1 MTVHLIASCT
11 ERKRVSVPTD
21 LRLGGVRKEGVDA
34 WLARLASSDAEAV
47 PARDLYGGEHWQL
60 ILELERRLVEK
71 HGDVSLWV
79 ASAGHGLVGADDR
92 IKPYAA
98 TFASGSDD
106 TVPGEAAAWWSSL
119 CAARGSAVTG
129 LADAGAEAIVVVAST
144 RYLRAM
150 AGDLEQAGSTMEQ
163 GALILFSGSGPPDS
177 LHAAAIEVDAR
188 VQVALSD
195 SERLRGTKQGLAARA
210 ALTLLSR
217 ATWPPRAEP
226 LQAAYT
232 RLVTDHERPAVPQ
245 RERHDDQAVLDFI
258 ATELREDSRLGWTP
272 LLRKWR
278 ASGHACEQKRFREL
292 FRSVKDRG

>member
-11 ERKRVSVPTD
+11 ERKRASVPAD
-21 LRLGGVRKEGVDA
+21 LRLGTIAGEGVAA
-34 WLARLASSDAEAV
+34 WLARVASSDAEPV
-47 PARDLYGGEHWQL
+47 RARDLYGGEHWQL

-71 HGDVSLWV
+71 KRDVVLWV
-79 ASAGHGLVGADDR
+79 ASAGHGLVGADEQ

-106 TVPGEAAAWWSSL
+106 TVPGEAAAWWTAL
-119 CAARGSAVTG
+119 CDARGRPIASLA
-129 LADAGAEAIVVVAST
+129 ADAADAIVVVGST

-150 AGDLEQAGSTMEQ
+150 ASDLVRASGMMEE
-163 GALILFSGSGPPDS
+163 GALVLFSGSHPPDS
-177 LHAAAIEVDAR
+177 LRAAAVEVDAR
-188 VQVALSD
+188 VQVALADSD
-195 SERLRGTKQGLAARA
+195 RLRGTKQGLAARA

-232 RLVTDHERPAVPQ
+232 RLVNDHERPAVPQ

-258 ATELREDSRLGWTP
+258 AAELREDSRLGWTP

-278 ASGHACEQKRFREL
+278 ASGHACEQKRFRDL